1 MPKSYTTDIMPP
13 RRPTEDA
20 PLTLRP
26 LALPHVSH
34 LHELYRSAPDYFA
47 RLSTP
52 IPTPGEV
59 QREIETA
66 LFDPRRKLEL
76 IYDGEEL
83 VGCLDTKSNYPE
95 AGDLTIN
102 LLLVRGD
109 RQSQGYGSRVL
120 EGLER
125 RCPPGTRRLLASVL
139 GDNPRAAT
147 FWQNQG
153 FAFAI
158 DAGPVMAWYAKPVG
172 AVVKANAS

>member
-1 MPKSYTTDIMPP
+1 MPP
-13 RRPTEDA
+13 RRPNEDA
-20 PLTLRP
+20 PLQLHP
-26 LALPHVSH
+26 LALPHVEH

-76 IYDGEEL
+76 IYDGPEL
-83 VGCLDTKSNYPE
+83 IGCLDTKSDYPE
-95 AGDLTIN
+95 DGDLTIN

-120 EGLER
+120 AGLER
-125 RCPPGTRRLLASVL
+125 RCALDTPAPGTRRLLASVL
-139 GDNPRAAT
+139 GDNPRAVA
-147 FWQNQG
+147 FWQKLG
-153 FAFAI
+153 FHFAI

-172 AVVKANAS
+172 AAVNATAS